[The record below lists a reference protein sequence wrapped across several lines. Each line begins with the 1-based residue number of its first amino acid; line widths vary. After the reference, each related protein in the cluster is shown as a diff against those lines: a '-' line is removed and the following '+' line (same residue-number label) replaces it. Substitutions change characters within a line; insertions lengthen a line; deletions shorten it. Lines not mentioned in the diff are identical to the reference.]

1 MRDIASRGI
10 RRRSFLVDVRHCR
23 LKEAIA
29 LELGN
34 ELLVRNG
41 GFSPALCYDG
51 KIFQVLQQ
59 FFVVGDWKNDGCAFA
74 AIVSDIFN
82 GIAHGRNNSSVGYG
96 LKIGRDGA
104 RPSRGSDGHRPPLH
118 FCG

>member
-10 RRRSFLVDVRHCR
+10 RRRSFFVDVRHCR

-34 ELLVRNG
+34 ELLVRD
-41 GFSPALCYDG
+41 SWLSTALCYDG
-51 KIFQVLQQ
+51 QILQVLQQ
-59 FFVVGDWKNDGCAFA
+59 FFVVRDWKNDGCAFA

-82 GIAHGRNNSSVGYG
+82 GIAHG
-96 LKIGRDGA
+96 KD
-104 RPSRGSDGHRPPLH
+104 
-118 FCG
+118 

>member
-1 MRDIASRGI
+1 MLHREEFISGSEKGPNRNV
-10 RRRSFLVDVRHCR
+10 FVHVFPVDVRHCR

-41 GFSPALCYDG
+41 GLSPALCYDG
-51 KIFQVLQQ
+51 QIFQVFQQ

-74 AIVSDIFN
+74 AIIRDVLN
-82 GIAHGRNNSSVGYG
+82 RIAHWR
-96 LKIGRDGA
+96 KII
-104 RPSRGSDGHRPPLH
+104 
-118 FCG
+118 